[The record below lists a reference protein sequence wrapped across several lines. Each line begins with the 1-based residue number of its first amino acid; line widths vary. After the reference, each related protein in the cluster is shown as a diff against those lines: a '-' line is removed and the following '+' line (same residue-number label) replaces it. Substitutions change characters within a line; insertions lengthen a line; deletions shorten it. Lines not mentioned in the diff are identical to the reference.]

1 MKRSKT
7 RLQDLIKA
15 LFQRYK
21 HNLSSNEERGLVK
34 RIYRVLGKHST
45 GQDFH
50 SPALEQDLWD
60 KIQLG
65 LRARRLKRKRM
76 TVAIAATI
84 IPLMFLGLMLVYQQ
98 HHIEPERQPIVSLS
112 QPVAT
117 LSFKDGATFH
127 LDASTTPGSSSVK
140 TIASQSIDGARIIR
154 LPELTSPHLS
164 DDVCF
169 AMDNPTKIPYAVIL
183 NDGSQIW
190 LNHGASITFENKP
203 SNRVRKVT
211 LSGEAFFDVESQSDA
226 LGKIPFVVQT
236 KLQEIEVLGTQFNV
250 NAQGDRQESVE
261 LLEGRIK
268 LKHNHSNHETVL
280 LPGQHAFLKDDTQH
294 ILVSNTRN
302 SEKVKAWKKGLFLF
316 DNEPINQVIEE
327 LAHWYNASVILDKQL
342 KDIHIS
348 AIVERYPSIDQVLEL
363 IELTNHIQVEQRD
376 GAIHIQRAH

>member
-21 HNLSSNEERGLVK
+21 HNLSSNEERGLSNEFTAFWASIL
-34 RIYRVLGKHST
+34 R

-50 SPALEQDLWD
+50 SLHLRAGPD

-65 LRARRLKRKRM
+65 LLARRSKRKRM

-98 HHIEPERQPIVSLS
+98 HHIEPEPQPIVSLS

-127 LDASTTPGSSSVK
+127 LDASTTPGNSSVK

-211 LSGEAFFDVESQSDA
+211 LSGEAFFDVESQLDA
-226 LGKIPFVVQT
+226 LRKKFLSWSKPNY
-236 KLQEIEVLGTQFNV
+236 K
-250 NAQGDRQESVE
+250 R
-261 LLEGRIK
+261 
-268 LKHNHSNHETVL
+268 LKFWALSST
-280 LPGQHAFLKDDTQH
+280 
-294 ILVSNTRN
+294 
-302 SEKVKAWKKGLFLF
+302 
-316 DNEPINQVIEE
+316 
-327 LAHWYNASVILDKQL
+327 
-342 KDIHIS
+342 
-348 AIVERYPSIDQVLEL
+348 
-363 IELTNHIQVEQRD
+363 
-376 GAIHIQRAH
+376 